1 MSACFTFTYTK
12 ADWFDYY
19 YYYHYNYYHQHN
31 SHHHFLS
38 FVAGS
43 RKPIYRTTWCWPSM
57 QIYTNRDAN
66 IANLQVCTKMYK
78 YKYFFPSPQ
87 SGYVGSLYTKF
98 SHCVT
103 IYTDFIFAD
112 LFSFILSWIHFHALV
127 KSRTSLAILEVADLS
142 FRSFPRAGSAFLQGP
157 PHHNHSVVFWQKSSV
172 QHNMYKYE
180 DLVRVVKHNKVQL
193 DMKEYKF

>member
-1 MSACFTFTYTK
+1 MFCLFMPAFSPYAMIGALNQLILSMYVCLLYFYLHK
-12 ADWFDYY
+12 SRLVSLLSLLSI
-19 YYYHYNYYHQHN
+19 YNYYHQHN

-103 IYTDFIFAD
+103 I
-112 LFSFILSWIHFHALV
+112 LILYLLIYF
-127 KSRTSLAILEVADLS
+127 LS
-142 FRSFPRAGSAFLQGP
+142 SCLGYISMPWS
-157 PHHNHSVVFWQKSSV
+157 
-172 QHNMYKYE
+172 
-180 DLVRVVKHNKVQL
+180 KVEQVSQ
-193 DMKEYKF
+193 F